1 MAITRRPSK
10 AEEAFTAGAPDAGRP
25 APWNVKLRGR
35 RQPLT
40 FTLPPELVARIDAVA
55 SEERR
60 SRAKMIEI
68 ALEDFLERRQQQQA
82 A

>member
-1 MAITRRPSK
+1 MAVSKRRSETGEASAPNAERPS
-10 AEEAFTAGAPDAGRP
+10 
-25 APWNVKLRGR
+25 PWNVKLRGK

-68 ALEDFLERRQQQQA
+68 ALEDFLKRRQRASA